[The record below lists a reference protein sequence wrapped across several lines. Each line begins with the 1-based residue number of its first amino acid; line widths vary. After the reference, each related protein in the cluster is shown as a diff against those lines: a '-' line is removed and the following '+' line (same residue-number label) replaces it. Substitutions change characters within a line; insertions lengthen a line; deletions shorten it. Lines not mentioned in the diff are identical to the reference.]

1 LLADL
6 LRHGEPEIWR
16 GTSEALMELADWIS
30 GTPPEIPEGMPFPAV
45 PRSAEEEIP
54 CDGATAAYVQTAIE
68 ESLTTYRHHGQKA
81 VLLALAALAPRPM
94 RVAYRLLSDRE
105 SAALPH
111 MKKLLIDA
119 GTPQIRHAL
128 LAFCRVSTLT
138 SQAMEGIRRAVA
150 HAKIHEVLATAHL
163 LHAGPIARVIARLP
177 EPEHLSPPLLDIND
191 FPAAQ
196 AAALPTWIDALS
208 LEPGQRVAALASLAK
223 APQVEARL
231 TAIRRLIGVG
241 DPVRAAA
248 LEAVA
253 SFCTDSDP
261 AVARIAL
268 RHLLRNRWPGLARVL
283 VHLINSPHAD
293 IRKLAGG
300 QLVPLGFNRFWDA
313 WPSLNFA
320 QQMAAGRALI
330 KLDPGFH
337 RLLGERLASQ
347 ERNTSLRAMAIIFGL
362 NQGNLFEAPLIA
374 LSGSTDQVIAAT
386 AVRTLG
392 SGQTATA
399 VHVLEGALEHADS
412 RVRANAVESLDQL
425 KSSQHLKQLLEMA
438 NRDEGRPRANAI
450 KSLMNMRAGD
460 ALEALVRMLNDP
472 RPKQRTSALWLVDQL
487 GLTDVARHVAEMS
500 ITDPDREVKSRA
512 GGVIHHLIDAMRTG
526 TEKSKEAKA
535 G

>member
-1 LLADL
+1 MGTLDKIYNRLAALTDKTVDLSLAAALPTADPEAAARIVQALLSRGSEEGRFALVRQFHRLSEPVRALIIPQAEALSMAMTQVVTEKRTPGPANIVEIVRRARRPRLAWLLSDL

-16 GTSEALMELADWIS
+16 STSEALMELADWIS
-30 GTPPEIPEGMPFPAV
+30 GTPPENPEGLQFPGIA
-45 PRSAEEEIP
+45 RAAGEEIP
-54 CDGATAAYVQTAIE
+54 CDGASAAFIQTAIE

-94 RVAYRLLSDRE
+94 RVANRLLSDRE

-111 MKKLLIDA
+111 MKKLLVDA

-128 LAFCRVSTLT
+128 LSFCRVSTLT

-191 FPAAQ
+191 FPIAQ

-208 LEPGQRVAALASLAK
+208 LEPAQRVAALASLAK

-231 TAIRRLIGVG
+231 MALRRLISVG
-241 DPVRAAA
+241 DPERTAA
-248 LEAVA
+248 LEATA
-253 SFCTDSDP
+253 TFCSDTDPS
-261 AVARIAL
+261 VARIAL

-300 QLVPLGFNRFWDA
+300 QLAPLGFQRFWEA
-313 WPSLNFA
+313 WPALNFA

-337 RLLGERLASQ
+337 RLLGEKLGSQ
-347 ERNTSLRAMAIIFGL
+347 DRNTILRAMAIIFGL

-374 LSGSTDQVIAAT
+374 LSESSDQVLAAT
-386 AVRTLG
+386 AVHAGHG
-392 SGQTATA
+392 SDRQG
-399 VHVLEGALEHADS
+399 
-412 RVRANAVESLDQL
+412 RACA
-425 KSSQHLKQLLEMA
+425 
-438 NRDEGRPRANAI
+438 GRRSKPR
-450 KSLMNMRAGD
+450 G
-460 ALEALVRMLNDP
+460 
-472 RPKQRTSALWLVDQL
+472 
-487 GLTDVARHVAEMS
+487 
-500 ITDPDREVKSRA
+500 
-512 GGVIHHLIDAMRTG
+512 
-526 TEKSKEAKA
+526 
-535 G
+535 